1 MRSKVDTSK
10 AETLTIDELRQEYVS
25 YASQLGLECDVLMD
39 GPINSR
45 VVVVGEGPGES
56 EVRAGIPFA
65 GGSGKLLFDA
75 IRQYGLH
82 RANVY
87 VTNVVKRQI
96 SLSRT
101 GNERHIVHR
110 GELQSWMGLLKW
122 ELERLPHVEVIFA
135 MGNYAIEAITGNE
148 GVMKWRGSVL
158 DVQLDNGRNVKVVCT
173 INPAYALRELKTEPM
188 FLMDAK
194 KLDLVNRG
202 VFKMPVIDKIINPS
216 YKEAMQFL
224 RDLRKAKKPIA
235 YDIEVIN
242 METACHGVTNSTDHA
257 MCINLRDGAR
267 NRYTVQEEADI
278 LLALQECCDTQQVIA
293 QNGGFDAYWVWL
305 HDRLKV
311 HIGFDTLLAHHTL
324 YPQFPHSL
332 AFLTTQYT
340 TLPYYKDEGKFWKE
354 GGDIDQFWRYNC
366 QDVAIT
372 LMVAERLKVELEK
385 QGLTK
390 FFTDHVMRAR
400 PHLTEA
406 TVHGVKVDMSLKA
419 KITQDVGEDVAKS
432 LAEFHRLVQELTG
445 RDDYFPNPNSPQ
457 QLQTLLFQILGLKGR
472 GQSTDETNRKHIL
485 KHPNTSPKAK
495 EMLAALDRYKK
506 EDKFLGTYAES
517 QAGQDGRMRCDYK
530 QQGVTNAPGRL
541 SSSGL
546 LDGQGMNLQNQ
557 PPKARQM
564 FIADK
569 GCVFIYFDLSQAE
582 ARVVAYRANIPVW
595 KAQFEKARI
604 DGKYDA
610 HRALAA
616 DMFKIPYDKVPEKD
630 TVKDADGNESY
641 TLRYIAKRCRHGL
654 NYRMQVDRLSE
665 VTQLPFHEARKA
677 FNLYHASTPE
687 LKRWWDRQEADF
699 RKTRVIYNALGRRFK
714 VIQRLDEDVL
724 ASIVAFYPQSTIGD
738 KIVQVWYQAE
748 EDDEWPT
755 GKARVALNVHDNLV
769 GIAEPKVA
777 KKALSILKR
786 YAESP
791 LMIQDV
797 YNHAPEPLIIPAECK
812 MSVPGEDGVHRWSN
826 LKTVEL

>member
-1 MRSKVDTSK
+1 M
-10 AETLTIDELRQEYVS
+10 
-25 YASQLGLECDVLMD
+25 
-39 GPINSR
+39 
-45 VVVVGEGPGES
+45 
-56 EVRAGIPFA
+56 
-65 GGSGKLLFDA
+65 
-75 IRQYGLH
+75 
-82 RANVY
+82 
-87 VTNVVKRQI
+87 TNVVKRQI

-101 GNERHIVHR
+101 GNEKHIVHR
-110 GELQSWMGLLKW
+110 GELQHWMGTLLW
-122 ELERLPHVEVIFA
+122 EIDRLPNVDVIFA
-135 MGNYAIEAITGNE
+135 MGNYAIEALTGNE

-158 DVQLDNGRNVKVVCT
+158 DVTLGNGRNVKVVCT

-202 VFKMPVIDKIINPS
+202 VFRIPVYEKIINPS
-216 YKEAMQFL
+216 YQQAMRFL
-224 RDLRKAKKPIA
+224 RDLVKAKKPVA

-242 METACHGVTNSTDHA
+242 METACHGVTNSTEYG

-267 NRYTVQEEADI
+267 NRFTVQEEADI
-278 LLALQECCDTQQVIA
+278 LLALQECCDTQQIIA

-305 HDRLKV
+305 HDRLRV
-311 HIGFDTLLAHHTL
+311 PIGFDTLLAHHTL

-340 TLPYYKDEGKFWKE
+340 TLSYYKDEGKFWKE
-354 GGDIDQFWRYNC
+354 GGDIDQFWRYNVD
-366 QDVAIT
+366 DVVAT
-372 LMVAERLKVELEK
+372 LMVKQKEEIELEK
-385 QGLTK
+385 QGLAD
-390 FFTDHVMRAR
+390 FFYNHVMRAR

-419 KITQDVGEDVAKS
+419 KITESVAEDVAKS
-432 LAEFHRLVQELTG
+432 LGEFHRLVHELTG
-445 RDDYFPNPNSPQ
+445 RDDYFPNPNSPA

-472 GQSTDETNRKHIL
+472 GQSTDENNRKHII
-485 KHPNTSPKAK
+485 KNPNTPPKAK
-495 EMLAALDRYKK
+495 ELLAALDKFKK

-517 QAGQDGRMRCDYK
+517 TAGPDGRMRCDYK

-564 FIADK
+564 FIADEK
-569 GCVFIYFDLSQAE
+569 MVFIYFDLAQAE
-582 ARVVAYRANIPVW
+582 ARVVAYRANIETW
-595 KAQFEKARI
+595 KAQFEKARL

-616 DMFKIPYDKVPEKD
+616 DMFKMPYDQVPEKD
-630 TVKDADGNESY
+630 TTKDKDGNETY

-665 VTQLPFHEARKA
+665 VTGLPYHEARKA

-738 KIVQVWYQAE
+738 KIVQVWYEAE
-748 EDDEWPT
+748 EDDKWPT
-755 GKARVALNVHDNLV
+755 GQARIALNVHDNLV
-769 GIAEPKVA
+769 GIATPKVA
-777 KKALSILKR
+777 KTALSIMKR
-786 YAESP
+786 YAEKAI
-791 LMIQDV
+791 MIQDV

-812 MSVPGEDGVHRWSN
+812 MSVPDELGIHRWSN
-826 LKTVEL
+826 LKLVEL

>member
-1 MRSKVDTSK
+1 MPFDTITEMRY
-10 AETLTIDELRQEYVS
+10 EYVS
-25 YASQLGLECDVLMD
+25 YCSQLGLECDVLMD
-39 GPINSR
+39 GPVASHVAI
-45 VVVVGEGPGES
+45 VGEGPGES

-75 IRQYGLH
+75 VRSYGLH

-87 VTNVVKRQI
+87 ITNVVKRQI

-101 GNERHIVHR
+101 GNEKHIVHR
-110 GELQSWMGLLKW
+110 NELQSWMGMLKW
-122 ELERLPHVEVIFA
+122 ELERLPNLRVVFA

-158 DVQLDNGRNVKVVCT
+158 DVELGNGRTVKVVCT

-194 KLDLVNRG
+194 KLDLVNRN
-202 VFKMPVIDKIINPS
+202 VFKVPVIEKIINPS
-216 YKEAMQFL
+216 HKDAMKFL
-224 RDLRKAKKPIA
+224 RDLTKAKRPVS

-242 METACHGVTNSTDHA
+242 METACHGVTNDVSHA
-257 MCINLRDGAR
+257 MCINLRDGTR
-267 NRYTVQEEADI
+267 NRFSVQEEADI
-278 LLALQECCDTQQVIA
+278 LLALQECCETQQIVA

-305 HDRLKV
+305 HDRLRV
-311 HIGFDTLLAHHTL
+311 PIGFDTLLAHHTL

-372 LMVAERLKVELEK
+372 LMVRDRLEK
-385 QGLTK
+385 ELVAQGQDK
-390 FFTDHVMRAR
+390 FFFDHVMRAR

-419 KITQDVGEDVAKS
+419 KITESVGEDVAKA
-432 LAEFHRLVQELTG
+432 LAEFHRLVHELTD

-457 QLQTLLFQILGLKGR
+457 QMATLLFDILGLKGR
-472 GQSTDETNRKHIL
+472 GRSTDENNRKHII
-485 KHPNTSPKAK
+485 KNPNTSPKAK
-495 EMLAALDRYKK
+495 EMLTALDLYKK

-517 QAGQDGRMRCDYK
+517 RAGEDGRMRCDYK

-564 FIADK
+564 FIPDT

-595 KAQFEKARI
+595 KAQFEKARL

-616 DMFKIPYDKVPEKD
+616 DMFKMPYDTVPMKD
-630 TVKDADGNESY
+630 TIKDEFGNETY

-654 NYRMQVDRLSE
+654 NYRMQIDRLSE
-665 VTQLPFHEARKA
+665 VTGLPFHEARKA
-677 FNLYHASTPE
+677 FGLYHSSTPE

-738 KIVQVWYQAE
+738 KIVQVWYQASE
-748 EDDEWPT
+748 NPDCPL
-755 GKARVALNVHDNLV
+755 A
-769 GIAEPKVA
+769 
-777 KKALSILKR
+777 KALLAI
-786 YAESP
+786 
-791 LMIQDV
+791 
-797 YNHAPEPLIIPAECK
+797 N
-812 MSVPGEDGVHRWSN
+812 VP
-826 LKTVEL
+826 